1 MAQKHYPCDD
11 EPFICPF
18 DAQGGDACRCYCG
31 LGVDETSVDDDYVEN
46 ENDLDD

>member
-18 DAQGGDACRCYCG
+18 DAQGSDACRHYCG
-31 LGVDETSVDDDYVEN
+31 LGVDENKPEDYYDYEGD
-46 ENDLDD
+46 EEQ

>member
-18 DAQGGDACRCYCG
+18 GAMYSEHCMYYCG
-31 LGVDETSVDDDYVEN
+31 IGVDEDEPEDFRDYE
-46 ENDLDD
+46 EDEEQ